1 LIVAA
6 TDAPPAADPLLH
18 VPVPHRDE
26 SKIAV
31 PSYGMTVQTASVVQ
45 RQLRRGVQ
53 RAIFVSEFKFELRL
67 RNRRRHFL
75 ISLDEGKLTLRKAK
89 SPKAIRIWASVG
101 IDGARILF

>member
-1 LIVAA
+1 
-6 TDAPPAADPLLH
+6 
-18 VPVPHRDE
+18 
-26 SKIAV
+26 
-31 PSYGMTVQTASVVQ
+31 MTVQPAGDVQ
-45 RQLRRGVQ
+45 RWAQCVGRQLRRGVQ